1 MPTRGGY
8 TLTYGLSLLGT
19 FVLGIL
25 PGPVLD
31 LVSRVSEMLQ

>member
-1 MPTRGGY
+1 MPTRSGY

-19 FVLGIL
+19 L

-31 LVSRVSEMLQ
+31 RVSRVSEMLQ